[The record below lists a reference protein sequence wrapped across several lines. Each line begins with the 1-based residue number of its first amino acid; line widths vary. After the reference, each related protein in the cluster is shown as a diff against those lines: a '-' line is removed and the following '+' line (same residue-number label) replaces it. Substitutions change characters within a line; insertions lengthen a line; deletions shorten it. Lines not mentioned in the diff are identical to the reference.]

1 MDGRLILSTEKEKLE
16 HENSAVLKTQKR
28 FTEKGLGAY
37 HPIVSFCFFGAV
49 IVSSLLFIHPVYA
62 YLSLIFAVVHA
73 CQLSGKK
80 AVLVSLLAGLP
91 MWLFMAAANPLFNH
105 HGSTYLFYVEYNPVT
120 LEAVIYGL
128 VAAGMLTASVEWFFC
143 YSEIVTTDKFL
154 YIFGKLLPSVA
165 LIASMTLRLVP
176 RLIAQ
181 AKIISETQRTIGR
194 SWSGGSLKKR
204 IKSSAR
210 TISILVSWALEDA
223 VTTADS
229 MRARGYGIGKR
240 SNFSIF
246 RFGKKD
252 KKALAAILVLFA
264 ICLVSYFTG
273 AGTILYYP
281 KIEGLRFDPIAIFFY
296 AAFALL
302 SAVPTILTLRED
314 AHWKFLK

>member
-1 MDGRLILSTEKEKLE
+1 MSTEKKSFE
-16 HENSAVLKTQKR
+16 HVDAAVLKTKTR
-28 FTEKGLGAY
+28 FTERGLGAY
-37 HPIVSFCFFGAV
+37 HPIVSFSFFGTV

-62 YLSLIFAVVHA
+62 YVSLLFAVIHA

-105 HGSTYLFYVEYNPVT
+105 HGTTYLFYIEYNPVT
-120 LEAVIYGL
+120 LEAVVYGL

-143 YSEIVTTDKFL
+143 YSEIITTDKFL

-194 SWSGGSLKKR
+194 SVTSGSIKKR
-204 IKSSAR
+204 LKSASR

-229 MRARGYGIGKR
+229 MRARGYGSGKR

-252 KKALAAILVLFA
+252 RRALLIIAALFA
-264 ICLVSYFTG
+264 LCLLSYAIG
-273 AGTILYYP
+273 VGRILYYP
-281 KIEGLRFDPIAIFFY
+281 TIEGLRFDSTAIFFY

-302 SAVPTILTLRED
+302 SAIPAILTVRED